1 MSRQEP
7 CRYFAKYKAIYE
19 PKCHCSPCWDKYFM
33 TQVGKFQAA
42 FVALEKL
49 NRAVVVKVKG
59 DKFVKQLERFLN
71 QYDEPTKQ
79 RKQLEQSNKT

>member
-1 MSRQEP
+1 MNRQEP

-19 PKCHCSPCWDKYFM
+19 PKCHCYPCWDKYFM

-49 NRAVVVKVKG
+49 SREVVVKVKG
-59 DKFVKQLERFLN
+59 EKFVKQLERFLY
-71 QYDEPTKQ
+71 QYDEVYRTKHQ
-79 RKQLEQSNKT
+79 HNV